1 MPIFDPDGNVV
12 SSDGP
17 ETTKEVTH
25 PSASGDGADPTTR
38 YRSDLRKYEDPILNR
53 SRKGLDG
60 YKELLSDSQVQSTLQ
75 QRRLAVADLD
85 WTVEPAS
92 DRDVDKSAADF
103 VKDQMQHAKWKAT
116 LKKMHYTVFYGFSV
130 AEMMWATDGD
140 VVFADE
146 VKVRERSRFRFD
158 NDGEPRLDVPGE
170 TGGRALPDR
179 KMWWTVT
186 GGDHDDLAYGMGLA
200 HFLYWPVTFK
210 REGIKSTLT
219 FLDRY
224 AHPTPIG
231 KFPAGTSKDDRSK
244 LLQALRAMY
253 VDEAIIVPEGIEVDQ
268 LQGGSGSQGDIYRA
282 FEDARNADIAKV
294 VLGQTMTT
302 DDATTGL
309 GSTQGEVHE
318 RVKEQV
324 VGADA
329 SILYQSWRRHPMQW
343 LVQWNFPQAEMP
355 TIRHELEEE
364 DEEDRETAA
373 KETKTMAQAG
383 WERTQESVDE
393 TFGPGT
399 YEKKDGGPRTADR
412 GGSSPAFAEF
422 SDETP
427 IPQRFA
433 ESVSGPA
440 DEVMAQWMEEVRALL
455 AEAGSLSEFSERLV
469 ELYPEMDPEALS
481 DVLGDGMAASRAGGH
496 LEVID
501 RETTLAPSG
510 EEES

>member
-25 PSASGDGADPTTR
+25 PSASGDGSDSTSR

-60 YKELLSDSQVQSTLQ
+60 YKELLTDSQVYSTMQ
-75 QRRLAVADLD
+75 QRRLAVVDLD

-92 DRDVDKSAADF
+92 DAAADKSAADF
-103 VKDQMQHAKWKAT
+103 MRDAMEHVKWGSV

-130 AEMMWATDGD
+130 AEMMWETDGTY
-140 VVFADE
+140 VFADA
-146 VKVRERSRFRFD
+146 VKVRDRDRFKFD
-158 NDGEPRLDVPGE
+158 QDGEPRLDVSGAQDGKE
-170 TGGRALPDR
+170 LPDR

-200 HFLYWPVTFK
+200 HLLYWPVTFK

-231 KFPAGTSKDDRSK
+231 KFPAGTSKDDRDK

-253 VDEAIIVPEGIEVDQ
+253 VDEAIIVPEGIDVDQ
-268 LQGGSGSQGDIYRA
+268 LQGGTGTQSEAFRDFRA
-282 FEDARNADIAKV
+282 ARNADISKV

-318 RVKEQV
+318 RVKQQV
-324 VGADA
+324 VGSDA
-329 SILYQSWRRHPMQW
+329 SILYESWRRHPMQW
-343 LVQWNFPQAEMP
+343 LVQWNFPEAEMP
-355 TIRHELEEE
+355 RIRHELEEE

-440 DEVMAQWMEEVRALL
+440 DEVMAQWMEEVRDLL
-455 AEAGSLSEFSERLV
+455 AEAGSLSEFSVRLV

-481 DVLGDGMAASRAGGH
+481 DVLGDGMAASRAGGRV
-496 LEVID
+496 EVID